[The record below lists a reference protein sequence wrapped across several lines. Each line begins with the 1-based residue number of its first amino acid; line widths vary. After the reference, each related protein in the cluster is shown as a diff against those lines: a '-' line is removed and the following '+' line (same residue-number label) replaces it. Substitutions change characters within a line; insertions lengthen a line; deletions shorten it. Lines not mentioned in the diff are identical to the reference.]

1 MKRSPTCP
9 CLLRLKITIRHQL
22 LCLCSLSHVFSF
34 DTATSQQMNQSDRV
48 QTANRGTEDE
58 CTHKITGPCYII
70 KQPTIQ
76 HSWTRPL
83 LKCTKCWKQG
93 ISENRGSCS
102 QVQWNT
108 SPTIILYMK
117 KLLTMQEFIFNF
129 GIKIHSQYTQP
140 GFMTTPMAGLGQ
152 HNDKMGTRSTRKLI
166 IYQQSSFQQA
176 NWRKC
181 TVCRTMNQIE

>member
-1 MKRSPTCP
+1 MRVVLVLSDIKNKWHKAKTCFLFENFGGSLHLTSFVLLLSILLPLLVASPSFPRGYILIYMKRSPTCP

-76 HSWTRPL
+76 HS
-83 LKCTKCWKQG
+83 
-93 ISENRGSCS
+93 
-102 QVQWNT
+102 
-108 SPTIILYMK
+108 
-117 KLLTMQEFIFNF
+117 
-129 GIKIHSQYTQP
+129 
-140 GFMTTPMAGLGQ
+140 
-152 HNDKMGTRSTRKLI
+152 
-166 IYQQSSFQQA
+166 
-176 NWRKC
+176 
-181 TVCRTMNQIE
+181 